1 MCACVCV
8 CDQARVRARAQRLT
22 RPHASRRLHMRAV
35 SACANVTSSS
45 NNNLNVEKGTRWRSK
60 LDADEADGRRSED
73 FAEMHG
79 RWQTCVLIMI
89 QSSECVFFMIHLH
102 TPESRDFQAPAPPPP
117 RPPHPHVAHIHLLL
131 RLAPVAAAAAV
142 QQHICSANK
151 KNAFVH
157 ACLTSTLLTP
167 RNDLPHPHLLHPAAS
182 A

>member
-1 MCACVCV
+1 
-8 CDQARVRARAQRLT
+8 
-22 RPHASRRLHMRAV
+22 MRAV

-45 NNNLNVEKGTRWRSK
+45 NNNLNVEKGTRRRSK

-89 QSSECVFFMIHLH
+89 QSSECVFFMIHVSHQSHVPSALL
-102 TPESRDFQAPAPPPP
+102 AL
-117 RPPHPHVAHIHLLL
+117 PHPHVAHVHLLL

-142 QQHICSANK
+142 QQRIRSANK
-151 KNAFVH
+151 KNAFVN
-157 ACLTSTLLTP
+157 ACITSTLLAP